1 MGNAAGGSSSVS
13 SDSQP
18 PPGSSGSSRARS
30 RSLTATS
37 PSLTGEVSSPL
48 GQHLK
53 APRAAPHPPSPA
65 SRITASSGARSV
77 TGSLPGNGA
86 PLEPQR
92 RRIGAVAEFEIVGG
106 RECAENVGQMS
117 SDGDLAHRVSALAVL
132 DPEAGGAAAVGT
144 SHYVPAHA
152 NQVGHV
158 KTVVDV
164 GDQILG
170 TLSPRLHVQIARAGR
185 GHRRYATAGMTGGGE
200 PELAR
205 RGTVEQPGAQHAVID
220 QGEPP
225 MRDAF
230 AVEWMRAKA
239 PLAQRIVNDAD
250 AVVEQ
255 LGAPLIAQEAS
266 FARDRGTIGGAGQM
280 RHQRARDARVE
291 DDRHLTRGNLAR
303 IEPFDCPLAGGA
315 ADLLR
320 AIEVSGVER

>member
-1 MGNAAGGSSSVS
+1 IGNASSGSSSVS
-13 SDSQP
+13 SDNQP
-18 PPGSSGSSRARS
+18 APGSSASSRARKK
-30 RSLTATS
+30 SLTATS
-37 PSLTGEVSSPL
+37 PSLTGELSSPL
-48 GQHLK
+48 VQHLK
-53 APRAAPHPPSPA
+53 APRAVTHATSPA

-77 TGSLPGNGA
+77 TGSLPGNGE

-117 SDGDLAHRVSALAVL
+117 RDGDLAPRGSALALL
-132 DPEAGGAAAVGT
+132 DPEAGGAAAVVT
-144 SHYVPAHA
+144 SHYVHAHA

-170 TLSPRLHVQIARAGR
+170 TLSPRLHVQIARGGR

-239 PLAQRIVNDAD
+239 PLAQRIVNDAEP
-250 AVVEQ
+250 VVEQ
-255 LGAPLIAQEAS
+255 LGAHLSAQEAG
-266 FARDRGTIGGAGQM
+266 FAGDPSNIRGAGQ
-280 RHQRARDARVE
+280 RAHQRARDARVE
-291 DDRHLTRGNLAR
+291 DDRHLTR
-303 IEPFDCPLAGGA
+303 
-315 ADLLR
+315 
-320 AIEVSGVER
+320 